1 VRALLRG
8 DRRRADE
15 IAVLAGAHGPLAE
28 LVSLARQA
36 GVKVSYRTREQL
48 TAIAGTPE
56 HQGVVA
62 RVAAAEYVDLEDLLA
77 LPGQRGEAPF
87 FLALD
92 QVQTLTVDLTYDAA
106 QKRIGIK
113 TVEGSSSIDGAY
125 QLTPSPG
132 DGKKTL
138 VTYKAK
144 QAIPLPLPE
153 GVLKGAIKEQFV
165 NLMNAIRKDLTQQ
178 GKMTA
183 SVGFVLRAA
192 A

>member
-1 VRALLRG
+1 LN
-8 DRRRADE
+8 
-15 IAVLAGAHGPLAE
+15 
-28 LVSLARQA
+28 
-36 GVKVSYRTREQL
+36 
-48 TAIAGTPE
+48 
-56 HQGVVA
+56 
-62 RVAAAEYVDLEDLLA
+62 
-77 LPGQRGEAPF
+77 
-87 FLALD
+87 
-92 QVQTLTVDLTYDAA
+92 YDAA
-106 QKRIGIK
+106 QKLIGIK
-113 TVEGSSSIDGAY
+113 TVEGSASIDGTY

-144 QAIPLPLPE
+144 QSIPLPLPE

-183 SVGFVLRAA
+183 SVELVGARAA